1 MYLICY
7 KQQNG
12 HQLIDEIQVEK
23 FDKTDSSEEDS
34 DIRNDSGMLF
44 DDLNTSDLI
53 DDYKEETRADRDE
66 AIQEATELDTS
77 DLDAYLK
84 SNDDDQG
91 WL

>member
-1 MYLICY
+1 MYLICH

-12 HQLIDEIQVEK
+12 QLIDKIQVEK
-23 FDKTDSSEEDS
+23 FDKTYSSEEDS
-34 DIRNDSGMLF
+34 DVRNDSGMLF

-53 DDYKEETRADRDE
+53 NDYEEETRADRDE
-66 AIQEATELDTS
+66 AIQEATDLDTS

-84 SNDDDQG
+84 SNDDDKG

>member
-1 MYLICY
+1 MYLICH

-12 HQLIDEIQVEK
+12 QLIDEIQVEK

-34 DIRNDSGMLF
+34 DVRNDSGMLF

-53 DDYKEETRADRDE
+53 EDYEEETRADRDE

-84 SNDDDQG
+84 SNDDDKG

>member
-1 MYLICY
+1 MHLICH

-23 FDKTDSSEEDS
+23 FDKTESSEEDS
-34 DIRNDSGMLF
+34 DVRNDSGMLF

-53 DDYKEETRADRDE
+53 NDYEEETRADRDE
-66 AIQEATELDTS
+66 TIQENADLDTS